1 MSNENPFSKLVID
14 PTSKPD
20 PNKISL
26 QQLEKYNSFEMEKL
40 GSLSRTLKRSSKYM
54 AGVAGL
60 CLLAA
65 WWGEKQARC

>member
-1 MSNENPFSKLVID
+1 MSNENPFSKFVVD

-26 QQLEKYNSFEMEKL
+26 QQFEKYNSLEMEKL
-40 GSLSRTLKRSSKYM
+40 GALSRTLRRSAKYM

-60 CLLAA
+60 CALAA
-65 WWGEKQARC
+65 WWGEKQARK